1 MSQDHAEYRVDGQVV
16 SLQPRGD
23 GKDWARR
30 TLAQY
35 LAGDKRPP
43 TVYRM
48 AHEALGLPVPQGLR
62 A

>member
-1 MSQDHAEYRVDGQVV
+1 MSEDRAEYRVDGRVV
-16 SLQPRGD
+16 NLQPHGD
-23 GKDWARR
+23 GRDWARR
-30 TLAQY
+30 LLVQFSD
-35 LAGDKRPP
+35 GVKRPP